1 MSKFNA
7 NMDDFFS
14 GEEQTTAPAQTTKK
28 MGRPVAK
35 ATGKKDFK
43 KVNGA
48 NKYDNYTFT
57 IKVDALNEEYLK
69 KIEWIKYIETRETHT
84 KNSFVNSLIRADL
97 IRTLKLKD
105 NASDQEIYD
114 KWQEYKKANNI

>member
-14 GEEQTTAPAQTTKK
+14 GEEQQQTEPAPKK

-48 NKYDNYTFT
+48 NKKDNYAFT

-97 IRTLKLKD
+97 IKTLKLKD

>member
-14 GEEQTTAPAQTTKK
+14 GEEQQTAPAPKK

-48 NKYDNYTFT
+48 NKKDNYAFT

-97 IRTLKLKD
+97 IKTLKLKD

>member
-14 GEEQTTAPAQTTKK
+14 GEEQQQTAPAPKK
-28 MGRPVAK
+28 MGGPVAK

-97 IRTLKLKD
+97 IKTLKLKD

>member
-14 GEEQTTAPAQTTKK
+14 GEEQQQTTPAPKK

-48 NKYDNYTFT
+48 NKKDNYAFT

-69 KIEWIKYIETRETHT
+69 KVEWIKYIETRETYT

>member
-14 GEEQTTAPAQTTKK
+14 GEEQQQTAPKK

-97 IRTLKLKD
+97 IKTLKLKD

>member
-14 GEEQTTAPAQTTKK
+14 GEEQQQTAPEPKK

-97 IRTLKLKD
+97 IKTLKLKD

>member
-14 GEEQTTAPAQTTKK
+14 GEEQQQTAPAPKK

-48 NKYDNYTFT
+48 NKKDNYAFT

-97 IRTLKLKD
+97 IKTLKLKD